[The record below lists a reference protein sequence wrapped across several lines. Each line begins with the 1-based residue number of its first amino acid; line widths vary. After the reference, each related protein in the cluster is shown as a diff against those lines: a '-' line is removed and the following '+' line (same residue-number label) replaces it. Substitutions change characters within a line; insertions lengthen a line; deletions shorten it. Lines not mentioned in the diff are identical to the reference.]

1 MNKKIFLACL
11 VLIAAVAS
19 IGMVAAEPSNVNIPD
34 GYQVDATQTVEN
46 ATTHLFGIDC
56 DYNRAVM
63 VNGDKNIT
71 VDTFYPH
78 EEITLTPE
86 GGSVMKNITGIEG
99 LYQEKDGRFIFIY
112 SDNDQFVQVDAP
124 DAKVIEEVIAK

>member
-19 IGMVAAEPSNVNIPD
+19 IGMVAAVSEVNLPD
-34 GYQVDATQTVEN
+34 GYSLDDSLNVTNETTQ
-46 ATTHLFGIDC
+46 LFGVDC
-56 DYNRAVM
+56 IYNRLVM

-71 VDTFYPH
+71 VDTFFP
-78 EEITLTPE
+78 EKEITLTPAN
-86 GGSVMKNITGIEG
+86 GSEMKNIAGVDG

-112 SDNDQFVQVDAP
+112 SDNNQFVQIDSP
-124 DAKVIEEVIAK
+124 EESLIQDVIGK